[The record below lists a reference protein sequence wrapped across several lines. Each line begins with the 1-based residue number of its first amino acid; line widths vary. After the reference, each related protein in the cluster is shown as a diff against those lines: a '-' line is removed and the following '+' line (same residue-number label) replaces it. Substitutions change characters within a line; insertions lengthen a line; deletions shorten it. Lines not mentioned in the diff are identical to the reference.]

1 MGRII
6 SYPELTS
13 VSSDDYLIV
22 DGDTNGTRKLNLNN
36 LISPAPELISKT
48 ITTNGTY
55 SAADD
60 NADGYSE
67 VTVNVSSGVSISEVE
82 NAYGTELIITTGG
95 SPTPDPDP
103 TPTPDPDP
111 TPTPE
116 PSGEWETVFDSTI
129 TSTLHTESGKYV
141 SRIEELQDLWFS
153 SNEIWRVTYD
163 GVQYI
168 CPVGA
173 TNGVRSVGNSS
184 LIDTDNG
191 VNEPFLMY
199 NVGGGAMICLT
210 RTIGEH
216 TLKLEQ
222 SV

>member
-1 MGRII
+1 MAISKII
-6 SYPELTS
+6 LNGITQIDLTQDT
-13 VSSDDYLIV
+13 VSQAGHILAPYI
-22 DGDTNGTRKLNLNN
+22 GHLNN
-36 LISPAPELISKT
+36 GAQVT
-48 ITTNGTY
+48 GTGTG
-55 SAADD
+55 SA
-60 NADGYSE
+60 S
-67 VTVNVSSGVSISEVE
+67 VTEVE
-82 NAYGTELIITTGG
+82 NEYGTEIIIITGQT
-95 SPTPDPDP
+95 PTPEPEPDP
-103 TPTPDPDP
+103 TPTP
-111 TPTPE
+111 
-116 PSGEWETVFDSTI
+116 SGDWETVFDSTI

-168 CPVGA
+168 CSVG
-173 TNGVRSVGNSS
+173 TTGNGVPSVGNSS

-199 NVGGGAMICLT
+199 NVGGGEMICLT

>member
-1 MGRII
+1 MAISKII
-6 SYPELTS
+6 LNGITQIDLTQDT
-13 VSSDDYLIV
+13 VSQAGHILAPYI
-22 DGDTNGTRKLNLNN
+22 GHLNN
-36 LISPAPELISKT
+36 GVQVT
-48 ITTNGTY
+48 GTGTG
-55 SAADD
+55 SA
-60 NADGYSE
+60 S
-67 VTVNVSSGVSISEVE
+67 VTEVE
-82 NAYGTELIITTGG
+82 NEYGTEVIIITGQA
-95 SPTPDPDP
+95 PTPEPEPEP
-103 TPTPDPDP
+103 TPTP
-111 TPTPE
+111 
-116 PSGEWETVFDSTI
+116 SGDWETVFDSTI

-168 CPVGA
+168 CSVGT
-173 TNGVRSVGNSS
+173 TNGVPSVGNSS

-199 NVGGGAMICLT
+199 NVGGGEMICLT

>member
-48 ITTNGTY
+48 ITANGTY

-103 TPTPDPDP
+103 TPGPDP
-111 TPTPE
+111 TPTPD
-116 PSGEWETVFDSTI
+116 PSGEWETAFDSTI
-129 TSTLHTESGKYV
+129 TSTVSPNSGKYV
-141 SRIEELQDLWFS
+141 ARIEELQDLWFS

-168 CPVGA
+168 CTVG
-173 TNGVRSVGNSS
+173 TTGNGVPSVGNSS

-199 NVGGGAMICLT
+199 NVGGGSMICIT
-210 RTIGEH
+210 RTAGEH
-216 TLKLEQ
+216 TLKLEK